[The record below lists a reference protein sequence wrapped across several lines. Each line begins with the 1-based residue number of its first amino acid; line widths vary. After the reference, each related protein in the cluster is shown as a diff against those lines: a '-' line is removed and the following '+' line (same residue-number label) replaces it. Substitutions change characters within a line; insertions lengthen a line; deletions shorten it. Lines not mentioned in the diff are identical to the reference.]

1 MTMAYKLQETTPDV
15 LICDGARV
23 IYEYLKGAAV

>member
-23 IYEYLKGAAV
+23 SGDVTLV